1 MKMSRYFAWVS
12 LISLSLA
19 AEAPSAPAPERTPQQ
34 ATPDRLTPAD
44 AEMVLTVNV
53 RQMLQT
59 PVVKKHALDP
69 LKMLLKRNDELQ
81 QLLTA
86 AGLDPL
92 KDITTIGLST
102 SGNPAGS
109 VKLLAVV
116 RGSFDTDKAR
126 SAAEEYAKKHPG
138 RIKSFKEGEL
148 PMWEIL
154 ASAHKPF
161 FAAFAGKNTLV
172 MSAAKEDAVAA
183 VRRADQPPQR
193 INKDLQAALAQL
205 KGSEGVWMAMTATD
219 EIKQLLK
226 ADDTAKDFAESLQ
239 YVTGVLELN
248 DDAQLTLVIHSSTP
262 ASAMQIK
269 SKLDDLLKV
278 FAFVGAGRDAG
289 SQIVKEVLDGIK
301 LGTEKS
307 DVSVRVKLTDA
318 QLEKARKT
326 SQ

>member
-1 MKMSRYFAWVS
+1 M
-12 LISLSLA
+12 
-19 AEAPSAPAPERTPQQ
+19 EA
-34 ATPDRLTPAD
+34 
-44 AEMVLTVNV
+44 
-53 RQMLQT
+53 
-59 PVVKKHALDP
+59 
-69 LKMLLKRNDELQ
+69 
-81 QLLTA
+81 
-86 AGLDPL
+86 
-92 KDITTIGLST
+92 ST
-102 SGNPAGS
+102 STSCA
-109 VKLLAVV
+109 
-116 RGSFDTDKAR
+116 
-126 SAAEEYAKKHPG
+126 AAEEYAKKHPG
-138 RIKSFKEGEL
+138 RIKSFKEGDL

-183 VRRADQPPQR
+183 VRRAGETPPR
-193 INKDLQAALAQL
+193 LNKELQAALAQI
-205 KGSEGVWMAMTATD
+205 KGDESIWMAMTATA

-248 DDAQLTLVIHSSTP
+248 DDAQLTLMIHSSTP
-262 ASAMQIK
+262 AAAMQIK

-278 FAFVGAGRDAG
+278 FAFVGAGRDSG

-307 DVSVRVKLTDA
+307 DVSVRLKLTDA
-318 QLEKARKT
+318 QLEKARKK